1 MPPRPSPP
9 ALLNLPIVK
18 WLKEN
23 NILCYTA
30 TCGGAFDKE
39 KGRVSKGEMI
49 STKQA
54 HLPGGWDD
62 TAMDWGNSIM
72 MRMGARPEA
81 SGFLAVDID
90 TRGDETAESVCPE
103 LWKKLHPL
111 CSYVVRTGSG
121 GAHLFWKLPA
131 GKAWKKELN
140 LGEMV
145 IDGIQYKTKGQVDIL
160 AGGGGI
166 LLAGSR
172 YTFKGIDYEYVL
184 EKGTSL
190 ADATE
195 VPPALA
201 AFFDSRPIMRGEK
214 PPPAPRPAPPPPAA
228 LETAPSPPSA
238 PATPSRPTT
247 PLRATS
253 SEDFQLAD
261 KLCACLT
268 PAWLEK
274 YTNWRD
280 MVFCLK
286 AVAQG
291 RQEGLAIAVK
301 HAARSSRHTGAAH
314 AAATTLLYQRADVR
328 GSIGW
333 GSLHFWAKACAPEEH
348 HTIFKDS
355 YSRLVLEGNKGIA
368 DILAT
373 ELAGSCVYDEKE
385 KRFWLYVE
393 HATTWKP
400 VTEDSIVAQYMRR
413 IPAVI
418 GKLVAALPP
427 APPDANDEDKK
438 RYELKKASLYKKKSD
453 ALNGCPEAILK
464 LLRDSLNPETSF
476 RNIDPFEPDA
486 NPDYLPLANGVWNF
500 RENRLEE
507 YTRQHYITKKLPI
520 EYNPEADTRDIKEA
534 MRLWFK
540 GNQEHID
547 FVQYW
552 FGYCLTGHITR
563 QDFLI
568 LFGKSAGNGK
578 STWVEEILQ
587 NDILR
592 HFATTFG
599 EDALSRVGGNND
611 DLYYALGARMA
622 IAPESGGEG
631 RSKELHLPTIKRL
644 TGGGRIAVEAKF
656 KGKKEAS
663 FSAKVVCVVNEMPK
677 MPSHI
682 DNGTRRR
689 TNVLEMNVKFL
700 YPGEWDALTPEERA
714 SGDFQI
720 RNPEF
725 IRKLRANREGTLLW
739 LLQGAK
745 RYIDNPELDAPESVK
760 RYTAEALASADEERK
775 WFMAHYEFDKRFTG
789 YEVSLTEVSIQWHE
803 AFGVKQSNM
812 PARRKF
818 QDKVRMIVG
827 ERHVIGDSKH
837 GYTIQFCRE
846 RD

>member
-1 MPPRPSPP
+1 MPPPSIRK
-9 ALLNLPIVK
+9 LPIVG

-23 NILCYTA
+23 DILCYSA
-30 TCGGAFDKE
+30 EMSGGFDKGKE
-39 KGRVSKGEMI
+39 RVCKGEMRTVAI
-49 STKQA
+49 KGRK
-54 HLPGGWDD
+54 GGWEADAIDD
-62 TAMDWGNSIM
+62 EHNGVM
-72 MRMGARPEA
+72 MRLGARPEA

-90 TRGDETAESVCPE
+90 TRGDETAESVCPT
-103 LWKKLHPL
+103 LWKQLYPL
-111 CSYVVRTGSG
+111 CEYVVRTGSG
-121 GAHLFWKLPA
+121 GAHLFWRLPA

-140 LGEMV
+140 FDEMV
-145 IDGIQYKTKGQVDIL
+145 IDGITHKTKGQVDVL

-166 LLAGSR
+166 LLAGSSYR
-172 YTFKGIDYEYVL
+172 HKGLDYKYVL

-190 ADATE
+190 DDVTE
-195 VPPALA
+195 VPPILA
-201 AFFDSRPIMRGEK
+201 AFFESRSIMRGEGSEK
-214 PPPAPRPAPPPPAA
+214 PPPRPAPLESPP
-228 LETAPSPPSA
+228 TAPIPPSA
-238 PATPSRPTT
+238 PPSRPTT

-253 SEDFQLAD
+253 SEDFTLAD
-261 KLCACLT
+261 KLCSCLT
-268 PAWLEK
+268 PEWLEK

-286 AVAQG
+286 AIAQG
-291 RQEGLAIAVK
+291 RQEGLAIALR
-301 HAARSSRHTGAAH
+301 HAARSIRHRHSAH
-314 AAATTLLYQRADVR
+314 AQATTALYQRADVR

-333 GSLHFWAKACAPEEH
+333 GSLHFWAKACSPEEH
-348 HTIFKDS
+348 HKIFKDN
-355 YSRLVLEGNKGIA
+355 YNRLVLEGNKGIA

-373 ELAGSCVYDEKE
+373 ELAGSCVYDAPE
-385 KRFWLYVE
+385 KRFWLFVE
-393 HATTWKP
+393 HASTWKP
-400 VTEDSIVAQYMRR
+400 VTEDSITSQYMRR

-418 GKLVAALPP
+418 GKLIAALPP
-427 APPDANDEDKK
+427 LPASATDEDKE
-438 RYELKKASLYKKKSD
+438 RYEKKKKELYKKK
-453 ALNGCPEAILK
+453 AEAFNGCPEATLK

-500 RENRLEE
+500 RENRLED
-507 YTRQHYITKKLPI
+507 YTRQHYISKKLPI
-520 EYNPEADTRDIKEA
+520 EYNPDADTSDIKEA

-592 HFATTFG
+592 HLATTFG

-611 DLYYALGARMA
+611 DLYYAIGTRMA

-631 RSKELHLPTIKRL
+631 RTKELHLPTIKRL

-656 KGKKEAS
+656 KGKKECA
-663 FSAKVVCVVNEMPK
+663 FSAKVVCICNEMPK
-677 MPSHI
+677 MPTNI

-700 YPGEWDALTPEERA
+700 YPAEWEALTPEERA
-714 SGDFQI
+714 SGDFQP
-720 RNPEF
+720 RKPEF

-745 RYIDNPELDAPESVK
+745 RYIDNPEQDAPESVK
-760 RYTAEALASADEERK
+760 RYTAEALNSADEERK
-775 WFMAHYEFDKRFTG
+775 WFQANYEFDRKLLG
-789 YEVSLTEVSIQWHE
+789 HEVCLTEISLRWHE
-803 AFGVKQSNM
+803 AFGVKATNM
-812 PARRKF
+812 PQRGKF
-818 QDKVRMIVG
+818 QNKVRQIVG
-827 ERHVIGDSKH
+827 EKYVVGDQKH
-837 GYTIQFCRE
+837 GFKVKCCRE
-846 RD
+846 RT